1 MDKMMLAMSDPSPEA
16 ERGDMFENF
25 LDRQG
30 IKNFDKLPD
39 YLQRKII
46 IDFNEFLD
54 NLDPPSFADGG
65 RV

>member
-30 IKNFDKLPD
+30 IKNFA
-39 YLQRKII
+39 RK
-46 IDFNEFLD
+46 DV
-54 NLDPPSFADGG
+54 
-65 RV
+65 R